1 MGLPLDL
8 VFLMSAL
15 EDDDFK
21 SDFSVDWSMFEVFIS
36 LEDELLWMS
45 LGLFVG
51 IESNSGADVDS
62 GISGDAVLS
71 VDLSRSSL
79 SITLKTGEP

>member
-8 VFLMSAL
+8 VFLMRAL
-15 EDDDFK
+15 EEDDFK
-21 SDFSVDWSMFEVFIS
+21 SDFSVMFEVFKS
-36 LEDELLWMS
+36 LEDELFRMS
-45 LGLFVG
+45 LGLFVE

-71 VDLSRSSL
+71 VDLSGSSL